1 MKITIA
7 YLPDEQQ
14 KANSLL
20 RCLQSFL
27 GDSLDKVRESDR
39 HAPYNHT
46 YLTTR
51 KPGKPAGSKRKT

>member
-14 KANSLL
+14 KANNLL

-27 GDSLDKVRESDR
+27 GDNLDKVRESDR
-39 HAPYNHT
+39 HAPYKHT

-51 KPGKPAGSKRKT
+51 KPGKLSDSKRKT